1 MNNIRL
7 GLIVFLC
14 GAIVMIYELVG
25 TRVLAPYLGTSTY
38 VWTSLIGVI
47 LGSLSIGY
55 CAGGRVADRKAEQEV
70 FAGIIFLAAVIIG
83 ITTHMRDLVLSIIE
97 LKITD
102 LRWGSLLASIILFA
116 PASIFL
122 GMVSPYAV
130 KLKTRALEEIGSTV
144 GDLYAFSTVGSI
156 IGTFLAGFYLI
167 PRFGTNSILVMISLT
182 LTAVAI
188 IALPSRLFI
197 IKAIMLF
204 YCFVIIAGGSFLAK
218 RFNGPLP
225 LADVDT
231 EYSRVQIYNDVFK
244 EKFYG
249 KGKDVR
255 IMRLGNVINSGI
267 YLNNDE
273 LFLPYTRYFRLVR
286 HFRPD
291 SRYAL
296 MIGGGAFVYPRDYLR
311 QFPLATMD
319 VVEIDPRLKELARQ
333 YFGFHDD
340 TRLRVINQDGRTF
353 LNQSHNRYDV
363 IFCDAFSSYLI
374 PYQLTTQ
381 ESVKHL
387 HRVLNDNGVVLV
399 NIISSIEGDEGRF
412 LRAEYATFRAV
423 FPQVFLFATH
433 SVDNGKIFQNIML
446 VAIKGDKTP
455 AMTSEDPELNS
466 YLKHL
471 WLKEVPRDLPVLTD
485 DYAPVE
491 HYIGIRS

>member
-1 MNNIRL
+1 
-7 GLIVFLC
+7 
-14 GAIVMIYELVG
+14 
-25 TRVLAPYLGTSTY
+25 
-38 VWTSLIGVI
+38 
-47 LGSLSIGY
+47 
-55 CAGGRVADRKAEQEV
+55 
-70 FAGIIFLAAVIIG
+70 
-83 ITTHMRDLVLSIIE
+83 
-97 LKITD
+97 
-102 LRWGSLLASIILFA
+102 
-116 PASIFL
+116 
-122 GMVSPYAV
+122 
-130 KLKTRALEEIGSTV
+130 
-144 GDLYAFSTVGSI
+144 
-156 IGTFLAGFYLI
+156 
-167 PRFGTNSILVMISLT
+167 MISLT

-204 YCFVIIAGGSFLAK
+204 YCFAIIAGGSFLAK

-225 LADVDT
+225 LTDVDT

-267 YLNNDE
+267 YLDNDE

-286 HFRPD
+286 HFRSD
-291 SRYAL
+291 SRNAL
-296 MIGGGAFVYPRDYLR
+296 MIGGGAFVYPRDYLH
-311 QFPLATMD
+311 QSPLATMD
-319 VVEIDPRLKELARQ
+319 VVEIDPRLTELARQ
-333 YFGFHDD
+333 YFGLHDD

-381 ESVKHL
+381 ESVEHL
-387 HRVLNDNGVVLV
+387 HRVLKDNGVVLV

-412 LRAEYATFRAV
+412 LRAEYATFRTV

-433 SVDNGKIFQNIML
+433 SVDNGKIFQNIIL
-446 VAIKGDKTP
+446 VAIKGDKIP

-471 WLKEVPRDLPVLTD
+471 WKKKVLQDLPVLTD

-491 HYIGIRS
+491 YYVGMR